1 MTFCFTLVRG
11 TIFILLLSTMAS
23 ALIVNRRVLACEL
36 LAMCR
41 LFARVCVCVCVLEFS
56 ALCGQ
61 SVKHNKQSVRPCRHW
76 QPVAVFMCTCARV
89 LVYVHSKLPYLHVS
103 LLIKRCS
110 QNQSRTGT
118 NHFPSFSE
126 NRPILSFFLF
136 LVFLSPSL
144 AVECHKQPLWKWSI
158 LLKMCLLQK

>member
-1 MTFCFTLVRG
+1 MTVCFTPVRG
-11 TIFILLLSTMAS
+11 TIIILLSSTMAS

-36 LAMCR
+36 LGVCR
-41 LFARVCVCVCVLEFS
+41 LSARVCVCVLEFL

-110 QNQSRTGT
+110 QNRSRTGT
-118 NHFPSFSE
+118 NHFPSTLVFSFSE
-126 NRPILSFFLF
+126 NHQSTQSSLSFC
-136 LVFLSPSL
+136 SL
-144 AVECHKQPLWKWSI
+144 YCS
-158 LLKMCLLQK
+158 LLL